1 MVRACAALGSNAP
14 DARARLAA
22 ARDALRAE
30 FAGLRCSSV
39 YRSADHT
46 GGAAPYLN
54 AVVMFDTALAPDELR
69 GRFRALEAAA
79 GLLRD
84 GSGEVSLDIDLLLYG
99 ERVDAGPPVLPHPDV
114 LGAPH
119 VLAPLA
125 ALAPA
130 LRHPVTGERMSGS
143 WARRPPHWPVPEDLG
158 TL

>member
-1 MVRACAALGSNAP
+1 MVHACAALGSNAP

-30 FAGLRCSSV
+30 FSELRCSSV
-39 YRSADHT
+39 YRSADRT
-46 GGAAPYLN
+46 GRAAPYLN
-54 AVVMFDTALAPDELR
+54 AVVAFDTALAPDELR

-79 GLLRD
+79 GRVRD
-84 GSGEVSLDIDLLLYG
+84 GSGEVALDIDLLLYG
-99 ERVDAGPPVLPHPDV
+99 DRVDDGPPALPHPDV

-130 LRHPVTGERMSGS
+130 LRHPVTGERMSGL
-143 WARRPPHWPVPEDLG
+143 WARRPPDWPVPEDLG